1 MDHPGSDDKGLAE
14 LSVLKKRQLGEG
26 VGTMRRLVWMCE
38 SYNMCPLS
46 GSDRR
51 ESELLLRARTAIA
64 DEDQRSALQLLR
76 ELAEGSIVGEALV
89 PAIGD
94 ALVATARGKKQDAAD
109 RAALIRLKII
119 QEKRDQVIEL
129 LARTPFGR
137 ADLAAIREVVTAL
150 EASAGQAEEQAA
162 REDIVGGDSAAI
174 RRVGS
179 VWLEMKYI
187 PDAASGRTYGPYIY
201 L

>member
-1 MDHPGSDDKGLAE
+1 
-14 LSVLKKRQLGEG
+14 
-26 VGTMRRLVWMCE
+26 
-38 SYNMCPLS
+38 
-46 GSDRR
+46 
-51 ESELLLRARTAIA
+51 
-64 DEDQRSALQLLR
+64 LQLLR
-76 ELAEGSIVGEALV
+76 ELAEASIVGETFT

-119 QEKRDQVIEL
+119 HEKRDQVIEL

-162 REDIVGGDSAAI
+162 REDIVGGDSTAI

-187 PDAASGRTYGPYIY
+187 PDAASGRRYGPYIY
-201 L
+201 GRWRASGHKRSKYIGKART